1 MFWHFFILYLVTVYV
16 AYVVCHTYQFCII
29 WPRAAFWCDGSQE
42 VNCLCSVCKTLCSM
56 SPYVLLMGCVN
67 WHAVLLNSCFMLL
80 LGYSHHL
87 WRWIT
92 DCLPAKWN
100 WQRRCYYTHVCR
112 QLRIR
117 QGQNPWRRS
126 GLCFVL
132 FLNSLTLYQFQDHF
146 CCMWTLPVS
155 DWKSHL
161 LKVKI
166 SCSERQLSFLR
177 ITLWQSLKLI
187 IQMLTYFN
195 RCC

>member
-1 MFWHFFILYLVTVYV
+1 MSYV
-16 AYVVCHTYQFCII
+16 IHINFASSGQEQLFGVMVVKKWIVC
-29 WPRAAFWCDGSQE
+29 
-42 VNCLCSVCKTLCSM
+42 VLCVRHCVLCNSCM